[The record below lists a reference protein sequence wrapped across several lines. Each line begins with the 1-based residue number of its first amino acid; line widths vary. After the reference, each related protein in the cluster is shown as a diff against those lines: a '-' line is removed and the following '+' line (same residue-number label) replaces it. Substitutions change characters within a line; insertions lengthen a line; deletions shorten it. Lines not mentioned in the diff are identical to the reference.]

1 MADTT
6 NKKMAAAMRNVA
18 KYAYWIIGVGLLLY
32 GCHYL
37 YNVMMRQVAAILV
50 FMGGILALYFYW
62 VKWFVMSSK
71 AQWPPYQSICPDY
84 LTPLAP
90 GGTDGEVKCLDFV
103 GVSRNNRIRVADP
116 RRSAEQA
123 RDSQYT
129 FTVNPKESKE
139 SLRERVQAYG
149 LSWISLLGEN

>member
-6 NKKMAAAMRNVA
+6 NKRVAAAMRNVA
-18 KYAYWIIGVGLLLY
+18 KYAYWIIGMALLLY
-32 GCHYL
+32 GCYYL
-37 YNVMMRQVAAILV
+37 YNVMMRPVAAILV
-50 FMGGILALYFYW
+50 FMGGVLALYFYW

-90 GGTDGEVKCLDFV
+90 GTGGEVKCLDFV
-103 GVSRNNRIRVADP
+103 GVSRNNRIKVADP
-116 RRSAEQA
+116 RRSTEQA

-129 FTVNPKESKE
+129 FTVNPKEDKE
-139 SLRERVQAYG
+139 TLRQRIQANG
-149 LSWISLLGEN
+149 LSWVSLLGEN